1 MTPAEV
7 LAFAKQKGIAMV
19 DLKFIDLPGLWQ
31 HFTIPISELDE
42 SVFTEGVGFDGS
54 SIRGFQEIHESD
66 MLLIPDPATAVLDPI
81 CKAPTLSMI
90 CAGLRPDHQA
100 VLLPRPPVR
109 GQEGRGL
116 LEVHRHRRHQLLG
129 PGDGIL
135 HL

>member
-1 MTPAEV
+1 MTPEEV

-42 SVFTEGVGFDGS
+42 SVFTEGIGFDGS

-66 MLLIPDPATAVLDPI
+66 MLLLPDPTTAVLDPI

-90 CAGLRPDHQA
+90 CAGL
-100 VLLPRPPVR
+100 
-109 GQEGRGL
+109 
-116 LEVHRHRRHQLLG
+116 
-129 PGDGIL
+129 
-135 HL
+135 

>member
-1 MTPAEV
+1 MTPEEV

-42 SVFTEGVGFDGS
+42 SVFAEGIGFDGS

-66 MLLIPDPATAVLDPI
+66 MLLLRTHHRGAGPDLQGPDPVHD
-81 CKAPTLSMI
+81 
-90 CAGLRPDHQA
+90 LRVSTRSPSS
-100 VLLPRPPVR
+100 LFPGPPLY

-116 LEVHRHRRHQLLG
+116 SEVHRHRRHQLLG